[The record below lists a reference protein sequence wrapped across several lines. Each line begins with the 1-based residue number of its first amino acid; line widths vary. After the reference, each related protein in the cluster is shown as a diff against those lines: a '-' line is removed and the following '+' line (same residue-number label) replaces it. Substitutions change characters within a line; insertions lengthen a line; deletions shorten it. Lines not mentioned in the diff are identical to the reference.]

1 MLLYIAGFA
10 GGEEVTGGQNTQ
22 HGNGGANKLKCD
34 IIPTFLSSLH
44 L

>member
-1 MLLYIAGFA
+1 MLLYIAGLSS
-10 GGEEVTGGQNTQ
+10 GEEVIGGQNTQ
-22 HGNGGANKLKCD
+22 HGNGGANELKCD

>member
-1 MLLYIAGFA
+1 MLLYIAGLFS
-10 GGEEVTGGQNTQ
+10 GEEGGQNTQ